1 MNYWKLAATFLVFAY
16 CLFYLSTLND
26 WHFIDN
32 VNLVIHEAGHVVF
45 ALFGNLIMLLGGTIL
60 QLLVPIVFI
69 LYFVFQKQIY
79 SASLLM
85 YWLAIN
91 LFNVSVYVGDAVT
104 MSLPLL
110 TSDTS
115 THDWKQIFT
124 ILGIL
129 NHTDIISGIIFV
141 TGLLV
146 MVLAL
151 VLGLLNSGKVDKSLS
166 SAQTLNL

>member
-16 CLFYLSTLND
+16 CLFYVSTLND

-110 TSDTS
+110 TGDTS
-115 THDWKQIFT
+115 THDWNQIFT

-151 VLGLLNSGKVDKSLS
+151 VLGLLNCGKVDKSLS
-166 SAQTLNL
+166 TAQTLNF

>member
-115 THDWKQIFT
+115 THDWNQTFT

>member
-1 MNYWKLAATFLVFAY
+1 MNYWKLVTTILVFAY

-69 LYFVFQKQIY
+69 LYFVFQKQIF
-79 SASLLM
+79 SASLLF

-110 TSDTS
+110 TDDTS
-115 THDWKQIFT
+115 THDWNQIFT

-129 NHTDIISGIIFV
+129 NLTDLISFLIFAI
-141 TGLLV
+141 GLLV
-146 MVLAL
+146 MLLGL
-151 VLGLLNSGKVDKSLS
+151 VFGLLNSGKEDKSLS
-166 SAQTLNL
+166 SAQTLNF

>member
-1 MNYWKLAATFLVFAY
+1 MFAY

-115 THDWKQIFT
+115 THDWNQIFT